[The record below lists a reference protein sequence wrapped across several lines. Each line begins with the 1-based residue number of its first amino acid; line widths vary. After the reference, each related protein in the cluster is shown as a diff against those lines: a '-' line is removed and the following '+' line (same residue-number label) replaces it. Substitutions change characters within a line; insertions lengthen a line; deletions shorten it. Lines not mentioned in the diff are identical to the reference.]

1 MNLKTFELTAYLNT
15 QQIKGIT
22 KCNLPFSHASII
34 NVLKSKSFAKIGL
47 SFDILYS
54 PSHIPKFFNV
64 SLTLSELIG
73 SELFVVNLNTL
84 LIVAFII
91 SLCNSLFLS

>member
-1 MNLKTFELTAYLNT
+1 MNTFEFGADLNT

-22 KCNLPFSHASII
+22 KCNLPFSHAFNI
-34 NVLKSKSFAKIGL
+34 NVLKSKSLAKIGL

-64 SLTLSELIG
+64 SFALFSELIL
-73 SELFVVNLNTL
+73 SQLIEAFFITD

-91 SLCNSLFLS
+91 SL